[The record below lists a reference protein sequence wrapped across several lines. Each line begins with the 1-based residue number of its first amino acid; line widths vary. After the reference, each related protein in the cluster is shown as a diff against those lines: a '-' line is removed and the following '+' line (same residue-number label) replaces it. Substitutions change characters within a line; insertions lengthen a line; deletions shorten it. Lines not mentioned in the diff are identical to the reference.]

1 MRISNYKL
9 FLEEAPLR
17 YLKNQR
23 TIKPTKR
30 LIVKEEDSLKVDAIH
45 DKVDIIEDIL
55 VYLIDMSEN
64 HSIDKTPH
72 GVQIQ
77 LEIDGLEK
85 KNVEYRSHQVINERM
100 LEILDEII
108 SASNRISEE
117 FNDNAVLCY
126 DIEDGN
132 LYLQVVYK

>member
-9 FLEEAPLR
+9 FLEEARPSLQ
-17 YLKNQR
+17 NQR
-23 TIKPTKR
+23 TIKPMKR
-30 LIVKEEDSLKVDAIH
+30 LISKEDNLKVDAIH
-45 DKVDIIEDIL
+45 DKVDVIEDIM

-72 GVQIQ
+72 GIQIE

-85 KNVEYRSHQVINERM
+85 KTVEYRSHQVINERM

-117 FNDNAVLCY
+117 FNGEAVLCY
-126 DIEDGN
+126 DVDDS